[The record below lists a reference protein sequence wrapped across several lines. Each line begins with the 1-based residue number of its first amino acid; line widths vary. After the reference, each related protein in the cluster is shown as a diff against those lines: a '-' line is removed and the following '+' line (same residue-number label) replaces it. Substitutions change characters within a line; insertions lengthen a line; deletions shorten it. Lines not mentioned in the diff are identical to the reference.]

1 MFQNYVKIAIRS
13 ILKNKLYAII
23 NILGLTMG
31 LSIYLFGGLMA
42 NYEYTHDTF
51 FKNYDRVYT
60 IRGEVNPLAGI
71 GIGQVDNVPSGVA
84 PVMKA
89 ELEEVEA
96 IARTIFREFLVS
108 INEDNYYENVRF
120 ADAELLDIFDFE
132 FIIGDKS
139 ALSNST
145 GIIISESY
153 AKKFFGDQDPIG
165 KTITLDHEHDLS
177 INAVI
182 RDLPQNSHFSSGVL
196 PMLTRPLNI
205 IIPMSAMERITDF
218 QPDTNWTS
226 TSTGNLTYVM
236 LPETLVQQ
244 WLQDQLPGIYERH
257 FPEEQRSFLSGM
269 LTRPLIDANTALWD
283 TIGLPVITIIE
294 ILGLMVLI
302 IACVN
307 YTNLATAQS
316 MGRSREVGLR
326 KTLGAGRTQ
335 LLTQFIIES
344 ITTTMIALV
353 LAITVLEIIIPL
365 FNSATG
371 KILSIDYLSDL
382 PMLLATALIVGLVA
396 GAYPAYVISKESPI
410 SALRDSGRKGRVAVW
425 IRASMI
431 AVQFIFSVGILAA
444 VLVVYEQN
452 KKVEENSQIF
462 PKEQVFTL
470 DRLNVE
476 QMEDHHE
483 VLRNEIM
490 NIPYVEQFSLSSQV
504 PYEQTNTNIKA
515 SRVLNDFS
523 AAINFNQLN
532 IDDQFAVLYDIPI
545 VAGRNISRDIAMDT
559 HIRENKAVNVLV
571 NEIAAKDI
579 GFESSAAAVGQ
590 VFYEDE
596 GDRGIT
602 TYTIVGV
609 LEDRNILGMF
619 NDVKPF
625 FFFKRDAS
633 YRVASIKLSKNASFD
648 VVDDIEEV
656 WTEVYPDYPMQGKY
670 LNETFQMVY
679 MLFELA
685 TSSLATFALFALF
698 LAAIGLFGLAAYMAE
713 QKTREIGIRKV
724 LGASN
729 NQIIR
734 LLIWQ
739 FSTPVLWA
747 TPIALGLSY
756 YASNKYLEIFADRIS
771 LPYGMLLAAGIGG
784 IVISW
789 LTVATQAFTIA
800 KTNPVNALY
809 HE

>member
-236 LPETLVQQ
+236 LPETLDQQ

-410 SALRDSGRKGRVAVW
+410 SALRDSGRKGRGAVW

-476 QMEDHHE
+476 QMEDRHE